1 MSNENLL
8 WMALASVHSC
18 RFCMYCAKIDNA
30 SRDNTNT
37 SGQLSPTNGEWKF
50 SYYVSGLI
58 NSRLKCTF
66 SILIPYY
73 DYWIITRCGRVV
85 RDFEREAKTRCNF

>member
-30 SRDNTNT
+30 SRDNTIT
-37 SGQLSPTNGEWKF
+37 SGQLSPTNGERKF
-50 SYYVSGLI
+50 SYEVSGLI

-66 SILIPYY
+66 STL
-73 DYWIITRCGRVV
+73 ITRDVSAGATGATAVAPKFS
-85 RDFEREAKTRCNF
+85 DTLTLF